1 MQTQMSEPKTVSV
14 IISWSNRPEI
24 EMALALNAPEF
35 DSVGAEVMVVNCGG
49 DGAML
54 GAAIKRSG
62 YQDVRRI
69 DIPASKFN
77 KCLAINLGVHLCRG
91 KVLFLLDTDMILDA
105 GFLKAAVSLVSAVN
119 YVTVERVVEKEAK
132 APTPSYLTSMS
143 QKTEFTCRDG
153 KIIRFEHERLY
164 FDDNS
169 RVGYGQVVMRKEDFH
184 AIGGMHSQ
192 MEGWGYEDQDLHL
205 RLNAVQGLSVVRV
218 GRATHL
224 THGDNKRS
232 LEGGTTKSAS
242 HKLNVAIG
250 YDNYA
255 RGNFIGTYSA
265 DVAQWA
271 ARISE
276 QDAVTD
282 EVLSY

>member
-1 MQTQMSEPKTVSV
+1 MEMQILEPKAVSV

-35 DSVGAEVMVVNCGG
+35 ETVDAEVIVVNCGG
-49 DGAML
+49 DSAML
-54 GAAIKRSG
+54 AAAVKRSG
-62 YQDVRRI
+62 YPGVRRI
-69 DIPASKFN
+69 DLPASKFN

-91 KVLFLLDTDMILDA
+91 EVLFLLDTDMILDA
-105 GFLKAAVSLVSAVN
+105 SFLKEALSLVSAIN
-119 YVTVERVVEKEAK
+119 YVTVERVVEKESS
-132 APTPSYLTSMS
+132 APQPSYLMSMS

-153 KIIRFEHERLY
+153 RIIRFEHERLY

-184 AIGGMHSQ
+184 AIGGMNSQ
-192 MEGWGYEDQDLHL
+192 LEGWGYEDQDLHL

-232 LEGGTTKSAS
+232 LVGTTKSES
-242 HKLNVAIG
+242 HRLNVARG

-255 RGNFIGTYSA
+255 HGNFMGTYSA
-265 DVAQWA
+265 DVAQWSS
-271 ARISE
+271 RTIEHDVVNSE
-276 QDAVTD
+276 M
-282 EVLSY
+282 SIY